1 MKILYK
7 RSEGALLPDI
17 DAYVKYLNQDDFFQ
31 AYDSRDLVEGDY
43 NPQDFDAIWEF
54 KGLGG
59 ERPDNQLLIHEYA
72 SLSTGRFAKTKNL
85 VKSLRNP
92 KPDLR
97 VFLNQDV
104 RDGFYFRDG
113 IQEIFR
119 DMGVDQQ
126 FINVPTPKKEYDF
139 IYMGSIS
146 KEREIDRFLHSF
158 AKRKQGKLHLVGTI
172 EDDEIYTAYKDHP
185 DITFVGR
192 VDYKDIP
199 EIASKAVYG
208 INYIP
213 NKYPYTLQTS
223 TKMLEYSALDLKIIS
238 TDYKWA
244 RNFEA
249 KHGSKFYYL
258 GKDMDFDLSNIDDFD
273 FKNNYNAA
281 DYTWDKIFE
290 QAQLKDTLKALWK

>member
-1 MKILYK
+1 MKILFK

-17 DAYVKYLNQDDFFQ
+17 DAYVKYLNQDADFE
-31 AYDSRDLVEGDY
+31 AYDSRDLADGY
-43 NPQDFDAIWEF
+43 NIQEFDAIWEF

-72 SLSTGRFAKTKNL
+72 SLSTGKFAKVKNL
-85 VKSLRNP
+85 VKTIKNT

-104 RDGFYFRDG
+104 RDGFYFRD
-113 IQEIFR
+113 QVPFTFR
-119 DMGVDQQ
+119 DMGLDQQ
-126 FINVPTPKKEYDF
+126 FIDVPKAKKEFDF
-139 IYMGSIS
+139 IYVGSIS
-146 KEREIDRFLHSF
+146 KEREIDRLLASF
-158 AKRKQGKLHLVGTI
+158 VNHKQGKLHLVGTI
-172 EDDEIYTAYKDHP
+172 EDDEIYSTYKSHP

-192 VDYKDIP
+192 VDYADIP

-208 INYIP
+208 LNYMP

-244 RNFEA
+244 RDFEK
-249 KHGSKFYYL
+249 KHGSRFYYFNQD
-258 GKDMDFDLSNIDDFD
+258 KDFNLTNIEDFE
-273 FKNNYNAA
+273 FKNNFKAE
-281 DYTWDKIFE
+281 DYTWDKVFE
-290 QAQLKDTLKALWK
+290 QARIKEQLKEIWK

>member
-17 DAYVKYLNQDDFFQ
+17 DAYVKYLNQDPFFQ
-31 AYDSRDLVEGDY
+31 AYDSRSLTDGYDLK
-43 NPQDFDAIWEF
+43 DFDAIWEF

-59 ERPDNQLLIHEYA
+59 DRPENQLLIHEYA
-72 SLSTGRFAKTKNL
+72 SLSTGRFAKLKNL
-85 VKSLRNP
+85 VKSIKNP

-113 IQEIFR
+113 IDQIFR
-119 DMGVDQQ
+119 DMGLDQQ
-126 FINVPTPKKEYDF
+126 FIDVPKPKKEFDF
-139 IYMGSIS
+139 IYVGSVS
-146 KEREIDRFLHSF
+146 KEREIDKLLHSF
-158 AKRKQGKLHLVGTI
+158 TQHKQGKLHLVGTI
-172 EDDEIYTAYKDHP
+172 EDDEIYTTYKDHP

-192 VDYKDIP
+192 VDYADIP
-199 EIASKAVYG
+199 ELASKAVYG

-244 RNFEA
+244 RDFER

-258 GKDMDFDLSNIDDFD
+258 NEAMDFNLTNIDKFE
-273 FKNNYNAA
+273 FKNNFNAA
-281 DYTWDKIFE
+281 DYTWDKVFE
-290 QAQLKDTLKALWK
+290 QAQLKDRLKELWK